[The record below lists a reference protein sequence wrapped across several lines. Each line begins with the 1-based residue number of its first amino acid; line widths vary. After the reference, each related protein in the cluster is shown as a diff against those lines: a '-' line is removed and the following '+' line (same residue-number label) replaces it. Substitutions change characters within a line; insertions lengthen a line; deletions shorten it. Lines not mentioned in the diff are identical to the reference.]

1 MWRPACLLSPPR
13 AGLAVCGAEVVREGG
28 AGEGVERAPLKV
40 MVPAGCR
47 GNGSR
52 YKEHNG
58 TVG

>member
-1 MWRPACLLSPPR
+1 MPPLPSPR
-13 AGLAVCGAEVVREGG
+13 GTCGVWGRGCEGRG
-28 AGEGVERAPLKV
+28 GEGVERAPLKV